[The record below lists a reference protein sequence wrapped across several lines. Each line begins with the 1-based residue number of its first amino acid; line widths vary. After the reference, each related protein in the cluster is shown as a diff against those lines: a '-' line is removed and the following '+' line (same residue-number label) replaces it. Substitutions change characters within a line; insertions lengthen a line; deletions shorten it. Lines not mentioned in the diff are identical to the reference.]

1 MSRFLKRYPYFS
13 VVALWTV
20 RSFAYL
26 YMYEYHCLILGTKS
40 LNQNLQD
47 HQLHTFGVDI
57 HISFT
62 CTQFA
67 C

>member
-20 RSFAYL
+20 RSFAYF

-57 HISFT
+57 LS
-62 CTQFA
+62 
-67 C
+67 

>member
-1 MSRFLKRYPYFS
+1 MSGFLKRYPYFS

-20 RSFAYL
+20 RSFAYF

-40 LNQNLQD
+40 LNQNLQG

-57 HISFT
+57 LS
-62 CTQFA
+62 
-67 C
+67 

>member
-20 RSFAYL
+20 SFSYF
-26 YMYEYHCLILGTKS
+26 YTYEYHGLILGTKS

-47 HQLHTFGVDI
+47 HQLHTFGVNI
-57 HISFT
+57 LS
-62 CTQFA
+62 
-67 C
+67 

>member
-20 RSFAYL
+20 RSFAYF

>member
-20 RSFAYL
+20 RSFAYF

-40 LNQNLQD
+40 LNQNLQG

-57 HISFT
+57 LS
-62 CTQFA
+62 
-67 C
+67 